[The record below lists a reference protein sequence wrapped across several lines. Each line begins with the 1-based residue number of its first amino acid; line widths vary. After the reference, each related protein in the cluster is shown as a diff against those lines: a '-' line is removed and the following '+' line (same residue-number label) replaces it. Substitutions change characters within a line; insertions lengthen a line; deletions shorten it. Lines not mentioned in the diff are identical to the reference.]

1 MTTRANCPTSPEIGS
16 GLVGKIEICQRECM
30 CLAQIF
36 EAPKFSVDLFQIQ
49 NSLILARTYT
59 IFAEVAEIQPVQHH
73 PQVETLATWR
83 DMIKFK
89 TNMIGTRSTVST

>member
-1 MTTRANCPTSPEIGS
+1 
-16 GLVGKIEICQRECM
+16 M

-36 EAPKFSVDLFQIQ
+36 EAPKFSLDLFQIQ

-73 PQVETLATWR
+73 PQVETLATRR
-83 DMIKFK
+83 DMIKIQDKHDRNKINRF
-89 TNMIGTRSTVST
+89 NIVYQ